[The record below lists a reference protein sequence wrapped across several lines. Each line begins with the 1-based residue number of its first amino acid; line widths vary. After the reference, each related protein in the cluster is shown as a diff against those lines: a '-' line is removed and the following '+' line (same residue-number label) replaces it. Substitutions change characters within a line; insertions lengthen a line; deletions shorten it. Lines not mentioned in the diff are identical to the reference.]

1 MLRPALE
8 YENALR
14 NKVINK
20 IWFDERYKYFNRG
33 WEELFE
39 LKETTWEYHQFVSIN
54 KQGKV
59 CGFLSYRV
67 DRATRNIDSFN
78 AVSFFE
84 DKLTFAQDIA
94 LAIHEIFTKFY
105 FHKLIYGVVCG
116 NPVEKTYQKFAD
128 KCNGRL
134 AAVYRDDALLYN
146 GQRADVKVFEI
157 MRSEYLASKQ
167 NSLMNRRKGKW
178 VQQ

>member
-8 YENALR
+8 YESTLR

-39 LKETTWEYHQFVSIN
+39 LKETTWEYHQFVSVN
-54 KQGKV
+54 KQGNV

-84 DKLTFAQDIA
+84 DKITFAQDIA
-94 LAIHEIFTKFY
+94 TAIHEIFTKFR
-105 FHKLIYGVVCG
+105 FHKMIYGVVCG
-116 NPVEKTYQKFAD
+116 NPVERTYQKFAD

-167 NSLMNRRKGKW
+167 NSLMNRRKSTW

>member
-1 MLRPALE
+1 MLRPALG
-8 YENALR
+8 YESTLR
-14 NKVINK
+14 NKVVNK

-39 LKETTWEYHQFVSIN
+39 LKESTWEYHQFVSVN
-54 KQGKV
+54 QQGNV

-94 LAIHEIFTKFY
+94 TAIHEIFTKFN
-105 FHKLIYGVVCG
+105 FHKMIYGVVCG

>member
-8 YENALR
+8 YESTLR

-39 LKETTWEYHQFVSIN
+39 LKEPTWEYHQFVSIN
-54 KQGKV
+54 IQGNV

-94 LAIHEIFTKFY
+94 TAIHEIFTKFR
-105 FHKLIYGVVCG
+105 FHKMIYGVVSG
-116 NPVEKTYQKFAD
+116 NPVERTYQKFAE

-134 AAVYRDDALLYN
+134 AAVYRDDAVLYN

>member
-8 YENALR
+8 YESTLR
-14 NKVINK
+14 NKFINK
-20 IWFDERYKYFNRG
+20 VWFEEKYKYFNRG
-33 WEELFE
+33 WDDFFKLEDN
-39 LKETTWEYHQFVSIN
+39 TYEYHQFVSIN
-54 KQGKV
+54 KQGNV
-59 CGFLSYRV
+59 CGFISYHI
-67 DRATRNIDSFN
+67 DRSTRNVSCFN
-78 AVSFFE
+78 AASFFE

-94 LAIHEIFTKFY
+94 TAIHEIFTKFN
-105 FHKLIYGVVCG
+105 FHKMIYGVVSG
-116 NPVEKTYQKFAD
+116 NPVEKTYQKFAE

-167 NSLMNRRKGKW
+167 NSLMNRRKGTW

>member
-14 NKVINK
+14 NKIINTV
-20 IWFDERYKYFNRG
+20 WFDERYKYFNRG

-54 KQGKV
+54 KQGNV
-59 CGFLSYRV
+59 CGFLSYRI

-78 AVSFFE
+78 AVSFFV

-94 LAIHEIFTKFY
+94 TAIHEIFTKFN
-105 FHKLIYGVVCG
+105 FHKMIYGVVCG

>member
-8 YENALR
+8 YESTLR
-14 NKVINK
+14 NKVIKK

-39 LKETTWEYHQFVSIN
+39 LKESTWEYHQFVSIN
-54 KQGKV
+54 KQGNV

-84 DKLTFAQDIA
+84 DKITFAQDIA
-94 LAIHEIFTKFY
+94 TAIHEIFTKFR
-105 FHKLIYGVVCG
+105 FHKMIYGVVSG
-116 NPVEKTYQKFAD
+116 NPVERTYQKFAE

-134 AAVYRDDALLYN
+134 AAVYRDDAVLYN

>member
-8 YENALR
+8 YESILR

-39 LKETTWEYHQFVSIN
+39 LKETTWEYHQLVSIN
-54 KQGKV
+54 KQGNV

-94 LAIHEIFTKFY
+94 TAIHEIFTKFN
-105 FHKLIYGVVCG
+105 FHKMIYGVVCG